1 MAKPA
6 RIRWIPFNLVCQA
19 WLLGATVSSAQAFD
33 RLNLLLSHVAAPGP
47 SLDGVPGPP
56 QPAPLAIHGASS
68 VGVLGEALLFTD
80 PVRHR
85 VLSLR
90 DDTVTVFAGTGEP
103 GALIDPASA
112 LQTRLFKPGQLLVLE
127 DQSVLVSRRVP
138 SNAFQGG
145 FQVLRI
151 RTRPQPGQAT
161 VSVFAGNGQVH
172 GPIVAGSA
180 LASPLGFIGAMAQER
195 DGSVLLVEGFRR
207 ILRVRPDAT
216 IEVVASSTGIG
227 TSQLAPG
234 PGLRIQLSHPCA
246 VTALADA
253 SILVSDRGNHQVLR
267 IRSGAVTVQAGSGPG
282 AEQPLSGRPGAISAH
297 PDGSVWL
304 VEHAGFAAYRLLRG
318 TTTGVTLLGGNAPAQ
333 AGLDLDPRFVPG
345 LGDQDEEGFSCLTS
359 LADGSVILGSA
370 SLGLQLLSPLDALQ
384 ERLEQLVEQG
394 KTAVQAGD
402 LAGFRQVELEL
413 AYLCAPSVRSFAAVN
428 HAAHDQGRLEARKP
442 ADPDHGRP
450 QAVPLVPVIKDLML
464 RHVHGYAE
472 RSLGELL
479 RARLALRE
487 LRRYAEPLG

>member
-1 MAKPA
+1 MQEPFSHTISGKPCG
-6 RIRWIPFNLVCQA
+6 L
-19 WLLGATVSSAQAFD
+19 D
-33 RLNLLLSHVAAPGP
+33 AASGGKDI
-47 SLDGVPGPP
+47 SGQP
-56 QPAPLAIHGASS
+56 QPLA
-68 VGVLGEALLFTD
+68 VG
-80 PVRHR
+80 
-85 VLSLR
+85 
-90 DDTVTVFAGTGEP
+90 
-103 GALIDPASA
+103 
-112 LQTRLFKPGQLLVLE
+112 PGQLY
-127 DQSVLVSRRVP
+127 R
-138 SNAFQGG
+138 
-145 FQVLRI
+145 
-151 RTRPQPGQAT
+151 PGQ
-161 VSVFAGNGQVH
+161 FAGGVDP
-172 GPIVAGSA
+172 GVAPA
-180 LASPLGFIGAMAQER
+180 
-195 DGSVLLVEGFRR
+195 V
-207 ILRVRPDAT
+207 RV
-216 IEVVASSTGIG
+216 
-227 TSQLAPG
+227 APQ
-234 PGLRIQLSHPCA
+234 GLQ
-246 VTALADA
+246 
-253 SILVSDRGNHQVLR
+253 
-267 IRSGAVTVQAGSGPG
+267 GPG
-282 AEQPLSGRPGAISAH
+282 AGVRRQLLEQFLAPLPGGCGEVL
-297 PDGSVWL
+297 PGP
-304 VEHAGFAAYRLLRG
+304 FR
-318 TTTGVTLLGGNAPAQ
+318 
-333 AGLDLDPRFVPG
+333 PG